1 VGSNDEREHRPGTR
15 ESPSTGAPGA
25 RFAIRVSL
33 GYVVIASIWV
43 IGSSTLLAALVPPG
57 VEATIESVK
66 GLLFVLATGLGLG
79 FLLSRESRRM
89 AAAQQAL
96 GNRGRENALLATA
109 VEQSAESVVIT
120 DAAGRIEYVNPAF
133 ERVTGFSRDEV
144 IGQNPRILKSG
155 EQPASFN
162 AAMWSTLARGSPWV
176 GDFVNRRKDGT
187 RFEEEAVISP
197 ILDGSGMITNYVA
210 VKRDVTLDREVEARY
225 DRSRRERTL
234 VAETLARIK
243 GGESPEATAD
253 AICRQVVNL
262 TDVVLAAIFIFDL
275 AGRADAIGIGAANG
289 SPPALRPLPYQ
300 RSRHLR
306 KRAHMG
312 PWVEEWIRRP
322 WHPYNQYLVEAGV
335 RASAYA
341 PIHHAGE
348 VIGLLIATSTTAN
361 AISQLTEYLPALM
374 DFAGL
379 VGALI
384 GPDVADRTEIRRTRA
399 RIREIIDTS
408 AFHPLFQ
415 PIVDLETGSPVGFEA
430 LTRFADGTPPDRL
443 FEEATAVG
451 MGPALEAVTLEAAL
465 RVADELRITGWLNV
479 NVSPALILE
488 GTVLRSFL
496 GRVGR
501 PTVLEITEHAEI
513 TDYEA
518 FRAAIAL
525 LDPGVRLAIDDAGSG
540 YASLAHVVELRP
552 AMVKLDR
559 TLVANVD
566 RDPARQAIVAGM
578 CHFAETAR
586 CELVAEGIE
595 TAAELET
602 VRRLGIRLGQGYLLG
617 SPTPTGAS

>member
-1 VGSNDEREHRPGTR
+1 
-15 ESPSTGAPGA
+15 
-25 RFAIRVSL
+25 
-33 GYVVIASIWV
+33 
-43 IGSSTLLAALVPPG
+43 
-57 VEATIESVK
+57 
-66 GLLFVLATGLGLG
+66 
-79 FLLSRESRRM
+79 M
-89 AAAQQAL
+89 
-96 GNRGRENALLATA
+96 
-109 VEQSAESVVIT
+109 IT
-120 DAAGRIEYVNPAF
+120 DAAGCIEYVNPAF
-133 ERVTGFSRDEV
+133 ERVTGYSREEV

-155 EQPASFN
+155 QQPASFY
-162 AAMWSTLARGSPWV
+162 AAMWSTLTRGSPWV
-176 GDFVNRRKDGT
+176 ADFVNRRKDGT

-197 ILDGSGMITNYVA
+197 ILDGSGMIVNYVA
-210 VKRDVTLDREVEARY
+210 VKRDVTRDRQVEARH
-225 DRSRRERTL
+225 DRYRRERTL
-234 VAETLARIK
+234 VAETLARIE
-243 GGESPEATAD
+243 GRESPEATAD

-262 TDVVLAAIFIFDL
+262 TDVMLAAIFIFDL

-289 SPPALRPLPYQ
+289 SPPALRPLPHQ

-306 KRAHMG
+306 ERARMG

-348 VIGLLIATSTTAN
+348 VIGLLIVTSATAN

-374 DFAGL
+374 EFAGL

-399 RIREIIDTS
+399 RIREIIDTN

-415 PIVDLETGSPVGFEA
+415 PIVDLETGSPVGYEA

-443 FEEATAVG
+443 FEEAAAVG
-451 MGPALEAVTLEAAL
+451 MGPALEAVTLKAAL
-465 RVADELRITGWLNV
+465 RAADELRITGWLNL

-488 GTVLRSFL
+488 GTALRSLL
-496 GRVGR
+496 GDVGR

-513 TDYEA
+513 IDYGA

-540 YASLAHVVELRP
+540 HASLTHVYELRP
-552 AMVKLDR
+552 AIVKLDR
-559 TLVANVD
+559 TMVAGVD

-578 CHFAETAR
+578 RYFAETAG

-602 VRRLGIRLGQGYLLG
+602 IRRLGILLGQGYLLG
-617 SPTPTGAS
+617 RPTPTGAP